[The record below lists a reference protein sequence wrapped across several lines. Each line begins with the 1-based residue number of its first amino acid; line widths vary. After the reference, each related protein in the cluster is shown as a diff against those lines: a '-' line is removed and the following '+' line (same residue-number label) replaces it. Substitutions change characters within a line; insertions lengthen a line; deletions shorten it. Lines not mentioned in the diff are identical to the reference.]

1 MTAPTTKD
9 DRIKLT
15 NVRIS
20 FPKLLKG
27 QEEQFNNKGD
37 PYYSASFILEKNDPQ
52 LQKIRDGIVKATAA
66 KFGADKVEAM
76 LAEFKA
82 KDKLPVHDGD
92 IKASKPYGA
101 AYAGKL
107 YLSARN
113 NARTNPPIPVFDNVI
128 DPATGKAREITA
140 ATDAK
145 FPYSGSYVNAFVSFY
160 GYRKDG
166 GVGIGASIA
175 GVQFHK
181 DGERLAGGVSS
192 SADDY
197 DAIPDANVA
206 QAAATG
212 TGAAALF

>member
-1 MTAPTTKD
+1 MTAPALKD
-9 DRIKLT
+9 DRIKVA
-15 NVRIS
+15 NVRIT

-27 QEEQFNNKGD
+27 QEEQFANKGD
-37 PYYSASFILEKNDPQ
+37 PYYSASFLLPKDHPD
-52 LQKIRDGIVKATAA
+52 LQKLRDGIVKAA
-66 KFGADKVEAM
+66 KAKWPTDWEAK
-76 LAEFKA
+76 LLEFKA

-92 IKASKPYGA
+92 VKAAKPYGA

-107 YLSARN
+107 FLSARN
-113 NARTNPPIPVFDNVI
+113 NARTNPPIPVFDNVT

-140 ATDAK
+140 ATDPK
-145 FPYSGSYVNAFVSFY
+145 FPYSGSYVNVFVNLF
-160 GYRKDG
+160 GYSRDG

-175 GVQFHK
+175 GVQFAK

-197 DAIPDANVA
+197 DAIPDENVA
-206 QAAATG
+206 KATATG